1 MGGNIMNDDSIY
13 LLKDSGDLEKVRK
26 HSYDSED
33 LIQELIEKYPELL
46 AGEQINPDE
55 PVRWILIKR
64 EAGIPDGE
72 DKSNRWSVDH
82 LLLDQ
87 NAVPTF
93 VETKRSSDTRI
104 RREIVG
110 QMLDYAANSQKYW
123 SVDRIRAMASSQYNG
138 PEGADTTIMNLLGN
152 DDQEDVTAIIEAFWS
167 KVEDNLRSGQVRLLF
182 VADRIPRELRRIIEF
197 LNEQMTKVEI
207 LGVELPQFVGSGIR
221 ALVPRLI
228 GQTEIIRQIKR
239 ETTRSSRRTNIKEFL
254 SNISE
259 ELRPFFTDLISE
271 AEKQGMQIYWGTKG
285 FSLRLAIKR
294 GEIISLFYGYPPGSN
309 ESVVTHIQGYVAN
322 IEDLKLQSE
331 IRQKFLSVEGTIL
344 AGKYTVDLEINKN
357 NIETGRQLV
366 KILWEIIHDSRI
378 SQGLPPKVEE

>member
-1 MGGNIMNDDSIY
+1 MIDDSIY

-55 PVRWILIKR
+55 PVRWILFKR

-72 DKSNRWSVDH
+72 DQSNRWSVDH

-123 SVDRIRAMASSQYNG
+123 PVDRIRAMASSQYNG

-152 DDQEDVTAIIEAFWS
+152 DDQEDATAIIEAFWS
-167 KVEDNLRSGQVRLLF
+167 KVEDNLRSGQVRLFF
-182 VADRIPRELRRIIEF
+182 VADMLPRELRRIIEF
-197 LNEQMTKVEI
+197 LNEQMTKVEV
-207 LGVELPQFVGSGIR
+207 LGVELPQFVGSDFR

-228 GQTEIIRQIKR
+228 GQTEVIRQTKQG
-239 ETTRSSRRTNIKEFL
+239 TRHSSRRTTKDEFL
-254 SNISE
+254 SKVSE
-259 ELRPFFTDLISE
+259 ELKPFFSDLLSE
-271 AEKQGMQIYWGTKG
+271 AEKQSMQIYWGTVG
-285 FSLRLAIKR
+285 FSLRLEKEN
-294 GEIISLFYGYPPGSN
+294 GEVISLFYGYPPASDGSSGTN
-309 ESVVTHIQGYVAN
+309 ISGYVAN
-322 IEDLKLQSE
+322 IEDPKLQSE
-331 IRQKFLSVEGTIL
+331 VRQKFLSVKGTDP
-344 AGKYTVDLEINKN
+344 AGKYTVGLEINKN
-357 NIETGRQLV
+357 NIETGKQLV
-366 KILWEIIHDSRI
+366 EILWEIIHDPRI
-378 SQGLPPKVEE
+378 RQGLPPKMEE